1 MIFDKHASSNSSD
14 TNYRKNKYGNELHVL
29 FRICLFFYLYKLNL
43 KLYVCKVAYH
53 IQILSTILL
62 IFLLHDLCSGDPNSS
77 LPT

>member
-1 MIFDKHASSNSSD
+1 MQVQIRVIQIIEKINMAM
-14 TNYRKNKYGNELHVL
+14 NYVCYLEFV
-29 FRICLFFYLYKLNL
+29 IFFYLYKLNL

-53 IQILSTILL
+53 IQILSSILL